1 MDGSVDQ
8 VLFGLN
14 NLIKASLVILCI
26 ALGVALPHIFVHRLM
41 ANKRK
46 QRLIDS
52 LNERNRL
59 QLEKEGTSV

>member
-59 QLEKEGTSV
+59 QLEKEGASV

>member
-59 QLEKEGTSV
+59 QLEKESTSV

>member
-14 NLIKASLVILCI
+14 NLIKASLVVLCI